1 MIILNVRNKH
11 KMSILDGLYWENEMK
26 PKTNLDKLRQMND
39 KDLARWL
46 TSIEIKILQKQPELE
61 PFQIYKDW
69 LNWLREEINNE

>member
-1 MIILNVRNKH
+1 
-11 KMSILDGLYWENEMK
+11 MSILDGLYWENEMK

>member
-1 MIILNVRNKH
+1 M
-11 KMSILDGLYWENEMK
+11 MSILDGLYWENEMK
-26 PKTNLDKLRQMND
+26 PKTNLDKLHQMND

-46 TSIEIKILQKQPELE
+46 TSTEIKIIQKQPDLE